1 MLYTKHAEL
10 SDATETTLF
19 TVPTGYHVI
28 IYYVFIANHANST
41 QNASMHFA
49 ESDGS
54 ERIDIF
60 EDTGIAS
67 GGKEVLSAGGGPL
80 FVLHEGEVVKV
91 QTGSVS
97 SDMQFLV
104 TFELKE
110 NSAVLVNFA

>member
-1 MLYTKHAEL
+1 MLYTKHVEL
-10 SDATETTLF
+10 TDATETILF
-19 TVPTGYHVI
+19 TVPTGFHVVI
-28 IYYVFIANHANST
+28 HYIFIANHAGST

-49 ESDGS
+49 KSDGS

-67 GGKEVLSAGGGPL
+67 GGKEVLNAGGGPL

-91 QTGSVS
+91 QAGSAS

-104 TFELKE
+104 TFDLL
-110 NSAVLVNFA
+110 NMPPSLVNFT

>member
-1 MLYTKHAEL
+1 MLYTKHTAL
-10 SDATETTLF
+10 TDNTETILF
-19 TVPTGYHVI
+19 TVPNGFHAIV
-28 IYYVFIANHANST
+28 YYVFIANHAGST

-49 ESDGS
+49 EADGS

-91 QTGSVS
+91 KAGSAS
-97 SDMQFLV
+97 ADMQFLV
-104 TFELKE
+104 TFDLIEMPP
-110 NSAVLVNFA
+110 SLVNFV